1 MVFVSILQHILH
13 EKAFNLPPSIAER
26 VQQYSYYLILM
37 QNIEI
42 MRNIFED
49 TRNSN
54 IMANFY
60 SNIYKEAFSH
70 RVVKIPEE
78 FGLKLESH

>member
-1 MVFVSILQHILH
+1 
-13 EKAFNLPPSIAER
+13 
-26 VQQYSYYLILM
+26 M

-70 RVVKIPEE
+70 RSVKIPEE